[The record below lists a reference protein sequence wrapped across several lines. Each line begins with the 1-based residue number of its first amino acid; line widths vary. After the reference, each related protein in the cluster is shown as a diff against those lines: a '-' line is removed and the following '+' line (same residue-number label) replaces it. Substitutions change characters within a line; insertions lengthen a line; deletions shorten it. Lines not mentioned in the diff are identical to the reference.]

1 MIFLKQAFIIELKTL
16 SLYIKVVSSL
26 KNKITRI
33 SC

>member
-1 MIFLKQAFIIELKTL
+1 MIFLKQVFIIELKTL

-26 KNKITRI
+26 KNKVTRI

>member
-1 MIFLKQAFIIELKTL
+1 MIFLKQVFIIELKTL